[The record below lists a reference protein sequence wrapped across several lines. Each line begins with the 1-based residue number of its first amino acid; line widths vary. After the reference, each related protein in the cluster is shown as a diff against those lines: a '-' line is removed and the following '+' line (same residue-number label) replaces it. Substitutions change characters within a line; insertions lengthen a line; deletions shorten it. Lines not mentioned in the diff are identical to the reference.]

1 MEITP
6 DSVGFPKVFEGRT
19 FGDRWCEL
27 SFYRPDALSIIQPIV
42 SKNWR
47 NSQSAG
53 SKLTPQFFCDQL
65 ASGDN
70 PKPNSKL
77 PSYSTAITFQSARR
91 CQTASLWSTREYKM
105 TTFVKNH
112 TGCQPWLRPLWR
124 MSCHTQSSRSAFHSS
139 RRWRPDI
146 SSGHGSIAA
155 LSLYCPCHLA
165 TPANQTNTA
174 CCILKNN
181 TTFCILW
188 SEKKLLCIGIK
199 HSMQRSDVHNT
210 AASIEWLPFQESW
223 WMQEWWRSV
232 RLCLLPVS

>member
-1 MEITP
+1 MSPHEEAGIHTI
-6 DSVGFPKVFEGRT
+6 T
-19 FGDRWCEL
+19 FGFVQPAQFYVDYSRFSWVPKGLRRSNLWGSVVWDFFLQARCPLHHPTNRVKEL
-27 SFYRPDALSIIQPIV
+27 KEQPECWI
-42 SKNWR
+42 K
-47 NSQSAG
+47 AD
-53 SKLTPQFFCDQL
+53 PQFFCDQL

-70 PKPNSKL
+70 TKPNSKL

-188 SEKKLLCIGIK
+188 SEKKTLMHWHQTFDAK
-199 HSMQRSDVHNT
+199 
-210 AASIEWLPFQESW
+210 EWCP
-223 WMQEWWRSV
+223 
-232 RLCLLPVS
+232 